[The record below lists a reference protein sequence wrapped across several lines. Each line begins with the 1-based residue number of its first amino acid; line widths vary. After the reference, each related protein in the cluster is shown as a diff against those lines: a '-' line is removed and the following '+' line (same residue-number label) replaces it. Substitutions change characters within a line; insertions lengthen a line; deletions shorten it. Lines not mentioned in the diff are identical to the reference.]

1 MFIYIPTDTRTMTTG
16 NREDYLINILRLTEG
31 ENTTKTTELADYMSV
46 SPASVTEMLKV
57 LANEGLV
64 EYERYHGVKLTEEG
78 LTYARLI
85 RKKHHVLESFLINVL
100 SVDKMTAHNEAC
112 RLEHA
117 LSEESAVRMCQMMG
131 MQVDSDCQ
139 SCSIPCKAASSDGT
153 NITAITASLSDLNPG
168 EHGVISYL
176 RNSDSKIIKKLI
188 TMGFIPGRE
197 LTLDTSIP
205 EENMTIVC
213 IENTVVALT
222 ADLASSVFIDTN

>member
-31 ENTTKTTELADYMSV
+31 ENNTKTTELADYMSI

-100 SVDKMTAHNEAC
+100 NVDKMTAHNEAC

-117 LSEESAVRMCQMMG
+117 LSEESAIKMCHMMG
-131 MQVDSDCQ
+131 MQADSDCQ
-139 SCSIPCKAASSDGT
+139 SCSIPCKAVSSGGT
-153 NITAITASLSDLNPG
+153 NITASLSDLNPG
-168 EHGVISYL
+168 EHGVISHL
-176 RNSDSKIIKKLI
+176 RNSDSRVIKKLI
-188 TMGFIPGRE
+188 MMGFTPGRR
-197 LTLDTSIP
+197 LTLDSSSP
-205 EENMTIVC
+205 EENMTIVS
-213 IENTVVALT
+213 IENSVVALT
-222 ADLASSVFIDTN
+222 ADLASSVFIDTTE